1 MSGTADCLFCKI
13 ARREIP
19 ASVVRE
25 DGETVAFLDI
35 YPHAPGHTLVVP
47 RFHCA
52 TLRELPDEKVAPLF
66 QAVKDVASLLVERM
80 GAQGLTVGINEGK
93 VAGQAV
99 EHVHVHLMPRFEGDG
114 GGSVHGVV
122 DNPPKEPL
130 KEIAEKL
137 RNT

>member
-1 MSGTADCLFCKI
+1 MSDLADCLFCKI
-13 ARREIP
+13 AHREIP

-25 DGETVAFLDI
+25 DEETVAFLDI

-52 TLRELPDEKVAPLF
+52 TLRELPDETVAPLF
-66 QAVKDVASLLVERM
+66 RAVKEVASLLVERL
-80 GAQGLTVGINEGK
+80 GAKGLTVGINEGK

-99 EHVHVHLMPRFEGDG
+99 DHMHVHLMPRFEGDG

-122 DNPPKEPL
+122 KNPPKEPL
-130 KEIAEKL
+130 EEILEKL
-137 RNT
+137 RKI